1 MAKAGRPKIDNP
13 KAQKLSFRLDESTV
27 RILDTY
33 CEKNNITRSEA
44 IRIGVEALSNGKVQ
58 SYSTVKKKESTI
70 PAFLL

>member
-13 KAQKLSFRLDESTV
+13 KAQKLSFRLDEGTV

-33 CEKNNITRSEA
+33 CEMNNITRSEA
-44 IRIGVEALSNGKVQ
+44 IRIGVEALSGSKIPT
-58 SYSTVKKKESTI
+58 SSAAKKKESSI

>member
-13 KAQKLSFRLDESTV
+13 KAQKLSFRLDESTI

-44 IRIGVEALSNGKVQ
+44 IRIGVEALSSGRVQ
-58 SYSTVKKKESTI
+58 TSSVKKKETSI